1 MAKEV
6 TPRGSILGKC
16 VPARYV
22 LAVFGSIGM
31 AIVYGLKVN
40 LSVAMVAMLNHT
52 AVGHGSH
59 GGASHTNGS
68 SNLTN
73 SDVEICLPPG
83 GEDGTNANATATDG
97 PFVWSEPLQ
106 GTLLSCYF
114 WGYIISQIPGARVA
128 ENFSAKWVMLFSV
141 GINVVCT
148 LLTPVLT
155 KLHYSGLIAMRVLE
169 GVGGGATFP
178 AMHCM
183 IAAWAPPNE
192 RSVMSTI
199 IYVGTSFGTA
209 MSILMAGVLSAN
221 LGWESVFYVM
231 GGLSCIWMFLWT
243 IFVQDNPQKQSF
255 ISAEERQMITAS
267 LGNDEPNVKEEHP
280 PVPWKKV
287 FTSVPFW
294 AILVAHCCNNWGWY
308 MFLIEIPFY
317 MKQVLA
323 FNVSSNAVAS
333 ALPYFPMLIFSI
345 ILGKS
350 LDSLKAKKKINTTT
364 ARKIA
369 TSICSVIPGI
379 CLLILCYIGCKHTA
393 AVVIMSV
400 GIVAMGGMF
409 SGFLSNHIDI
419 APNYAGTL
427 VALTNTVATLPG
439 IIVPLFV
446 GYITKGNQNIG
457 AWRVIFFVTLAL
469 FTIEFF
475 IYTMFGSG
483 EEQPWNKKNNSENE
497 EDKEKV
503 LQDENTPL
511 NAAKNGNVTST

>member
-1 MAKEV
+1 MF
-6 TPRGSILGKC
+6 LQ
-16 VPARYV
+16 
-22 LAVFGSIGM
+22 
-31 AIVYGLKVN
+31 
-40 LSVAMVAMLNHT
+40 
-52 AVGHGSH
+52 
-59 GGASHTNGS
+59 
-68 SNLTN
+68 
-73 SDVEICLPPG
+73 
-83 GEDGTNANATATDG
+83 DG

-114 WGYIISQIPGARVA
+114 WGYIVSQIPGARVA

-141 GINVVCT
+141 GINVICT

-155 KLHYSGLIAMRVLE
+155 ELHYAGLIAMRVLE

-209 MSILMAGVLSAN
+209 ISILLAGVLSAN

-231 GGLSCIWMFLWT
+231 GGLSCVWMLLWV
-243 IFVQDNPQKQSF
+243 ILVQDNPNKQSF
-255 ISAEERQMITAS
+255 ISAEERHMITAS
-267 LGNDEPNVKEEHP
+267 LGNDEHAAKEEHP

-350 LDSLKAKKKINTTT
+350 LDILKEKRKYKITDQTISDKLKKLPN
-364 ARKIA
+364 
-369 TSICSVIPGI
+369 
-379 CLLILCYIGCKHTA
+379 
-393 AVVIMSV
+393 VV
-400 GIVAMGGMF
+400 
-409 SGFLSNHIDI
+409 
-419 APNYAGTL
+419 
-427 VALTNTVATLPG
+427 G
-439 IIVPLFV
+439 IIVGMFLWV
-446 GYITKGNQNIG
+446 SSAQTDILCVNSRSTNIINMEHRRYE
-457 AWRVIFFVTLAL
+457 ASNLYRETPILRWHIA
-469 FTIEFF
+469 
-475 IYTMFGSG
+475 
-483 EEQPWNKKNNSENE
+483 
-497 EDKEKV
+497 
-503 LQDENTPL
+503 QDSNYNRL
-511 NAAKNGNVTST
+511 INLKI

>member
-1 MAKEV
+1 MVEEV
-6 TPRGSILGKC
+6 PARGSILGKC

-22 LAVFGSIGM
+22 LAVLGSIGM

-59 GGASHTNGS
+59 GGGAGQSL
-68 SNLTN
+68 SNLTEE

-83 GEDGTNANATATDG
+83 GADANATATTAADG
-97 PFVWSEPLQ
+97 PFIWSEPLQ

-114 WGYIISQIPGARVA
+114 WGYLVSQIPGARVA

-155 KLHYSGLIAMRVLE
+155 ELHYAGLIAMRVLE

-209 MSILMAGVLSAN
+209 ISILLAGVLSAG

-231 GGLSCIWMFLWT
+231 GGLSCVWMLLWT
-243 IFVQDNPQKQSF
+243 ILVQDNPNKQRF
-255 ISAEERQMITAS
+255 ISPEERQMINSS
-267 LGNDEPNVKEEHP
+267 LGSDDQHGAKEEHP

-287 FTSVPFW
+287 FTSIPFW

-333 ALPYFPMLIFSI
+333 ALPYFPMLIFSM

-350 LDSLKAKKKINTTT
+350 LDSLKAKQKINTTI
-364 ARKIA
+364 ARKTA
-369 TSICSVIPGI
+369 TSICTVIPGI

-393 AVVIMSV
+393 AVVVMTV

-457 AWRVIFFVTLAL
+457 AWRVIFFVTIAL
-469 FTIEFF
+469 FTIEFLV
-475 IYTMFGSG
+475 YTIFGSG
-483 EEQPWNKKNNSENE
+483 EEQPWNKAAVKSN
-497 EDKEKV
+497 DPEKPAV
-503 LQDENTPL
+503 SDESTPL
-511 NAAKNGNVTST
+511 NGTKTANGTTA